1 MEDES
6 MGSAEAVAEAQ
17 PADVVGGNAGDLDA
31 GLRVSGVDAGNA
43 RTLTLEQAHT
53 GWTSFRQFTEI
64 DSIEIFV
71 SLHGKR
77 YRRVKTAEE
86 ADLIAPM
93 RSKGVGPMYLANI
106 DHWVSE
112 VS

>member
-6 MGSAEAVAEAQ
+6 MGSGEAVEAPQ
-17 PADVVGGNAGDLDA
+17 PADVVGGNAG
-31 GLRVSGVDAGNA
+31 GVDAGVRVHGVDA
-43 RTLTLEQAHT
+43 GHVRTLTLEQAHV
-53 GWTSFRQFTEI
+53 GWTSFRQHTEI
-64 DSIEIFV
+64 DSLEIFV
-71 SLHGKR
+71 SPHGKR

-106 DHWVSE
+106 DHWVSGDE
-112 VS
+112 